1 MDDANRRQHDLSSLG
16 VDVSYPCA
24 WRSYLVVQH
33 PEVASHGGCDQKYLR
48 DGNTSVTTLMNK
60 IHVQMTPI
68 DHDGSASLIGI
79 ICAGLGM
86 ANLPVL
92 ILGCTVESAR

>member
-1 MDDANRRQHDLSSLG
+1 MDDADRRQHDLSSLS
-16 VDVSYPCA
+16 VDALYPCA

-33 PEVASHGGCDQKYLR
+33 PEVASHGGCDWKYLR
-48 DGNTSVTTLMNK
+48 DGNTSVTTLTNK
-60 IHVQMTPI
+60 IHIQMTPI
-68 DHDGSASLIGI
+68 DHDGLASSIGV

-92 ILGCTVESAR
+92 ILGRTVESVH